1 MDKTTISDKLSILL
15 VIICTC
21 LFWVFL
27 FKGICDEMDRRD
39 KVSQRKWVHER
50 ALNEYDTERQPE
62 LIKAMQEV
70 KNGWQIPQKR

>member
-1 MDKTTISDKLSILL
+1 
-15 VIICTC
+15 
-21 LFWVFL
+21 
-27 FKGICDEMDRRD
+27 MDRRD
-39 KVSQRKWVHER
+39 KVSQRKWAHER